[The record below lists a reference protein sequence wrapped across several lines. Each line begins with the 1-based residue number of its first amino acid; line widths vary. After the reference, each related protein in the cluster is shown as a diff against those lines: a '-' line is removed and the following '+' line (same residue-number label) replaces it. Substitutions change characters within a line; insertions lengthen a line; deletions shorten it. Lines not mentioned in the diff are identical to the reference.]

1 MNVEI
6 MDVEG
11 ETCLLDNDKKGVK
24 IQYVDQIKRPN
35 NYKSEIDYDEID
47 NFDFKNNAFIE
58 LLNAP
63 EYVHLYFDFD
73 KINNEEELEN
83 VFEWLNNDVSKIF
96 GKYTYSGYSNNQ
108 YLSDGYHLKYLI
120 MGGHVVSMHVVFYET
135 KIKAKDVVRIM
146 HHTNKKG
153 YSTQG
158 VHRLCDPNVY
168 KLIPDKEGEGKR
180 QLMRF
185 GLSDK
190 IYLSKSEYERRC
202 KENNGNKDKIVE
214 LGKEYDKN
222 KYNHA
227 DVIVYGNNVRS
238 ENAKP
243 SEHIITVRGNERL
256 IDENEWSS
264 LFKVYTEEEKDANEK
279 NIHNININTDVNDI
293 KKVVVNK
300 SVNITKEVNQNRT
313 GFTIEDLYVNTD
325 LILLD
330 EDELL
335 NLFNEFDYE
344 FDNLKEVIMNA
355 LHSPYDKDF
364 IVGVVNKWYNQ
375 RIHHNEG
382 TVESFS
388 KYYENVNSNKW
399 FFSILKHLSKEK
411 RRWYKD
417 KYAWRT
423 VNEDECIEIRDKFA
437 FYDIQKKD
445 YKNKDGNGIKVG
457 ELLSDLKKVL
467 VIIAKSDPIYVVKDY
482 EDINEDS
489 CDMREIPR
497 LYNHSMKTFRTT
509 AKEHIVGYYNEGN
522 KSKKITLWD
531 VINNPKN
538 KKHLMKK
545 GIKFYTK
552 NNEYMS
558 MFNGYDFDEK
568 ECNIKMIEPYLNHI
582 RDIICDGKEDCYE
595 YVLNWMS
602 YIIQNP
608 MGKTETAIVLLGEP
622 GAGKNTFT
630 NVFAE
635 LFGVYS
641 NMNVTNIDDI
651 CGKFNTGAVNKK
663 LLVCNELSSVE
674 LNKYLNEDAL
684 KSMIT
689 EYTMVVNEKMEKKV
703 TMDNVCNFIF
713 VSNDN
718 NPLIIRDGDRR
729 YVVLRV
735 NSSRIGDSE
744 YWNMLKTLVKSY
756 EFKME
761 LYNYLR
767 TRDLSNVN
775 LRKIPMTEAKK
786 MIIEA
791 NRSSYEIFIKEN
803 YERFVEGYNKDEVQQ
818 DYRYFCPANGFKLC
832 NSNTLRMKL
841 LEYCDERRLGARND
855 RHNKYVLKKK
865 YYDKFKDEDCDN
877 EEDVL

>member
-1 MNVEI
+1 
-6 MDVEG
+6 
-11 ETCLLDNDKKGVK
+11 
-24 IQYVDQIKRPN
+24 
-35 NYKSEIDYDEID
+35 
-47 NFDFKNNAFIE
+47 
-58 LLNAP
+58 
-63 EYVHLYFDFD
+63 
-73 KINNEEELEN
+73 
-83 VFEWLNNDVSKIF
+83 
-96 GKYTYSGYSNNQ
+96 
-108 YLSDGYHLKYLI
+108 
-120 MGGHVVSMHVVFYET
+120 
-135 KIKAKDVVRIM
+135 
-146 HHTNKKG
+146 
-153 YSTQG
+153 
-158 VHRLCDPNVY
+158 
-168 KLIPDKEGEGKR
+168 
-180 QLMRF
+180 
-185 GLSDK
+185 
-190 IYLSKSEYERRC
+190 
-202 KENNGNKDKIVE
+202 
-214 LGKEYDKN
+214 
-222 KYNHA
+222 
-227 DVIVYGNNVRS
+227 
-238 ENAKP
+238 
-243 SEHIITVRGNERL
+243 
-256 IDENEWSS
+256 
-264 LFKVYTEEEKDANEK
+264 
-279 NIHNININTDVNDI
+279 
-293 KKVVVNK
+293 
-300 SVNITKEVNQNRT
+300 
-313 GFTIEDLYVNTD
+313 
-325 LILLD
+325 
-330 EDELL
+330 
-335 NLFNEFDYE
+335 
-344 FDNLKEVIMNA
+344 
-355 LHSPYDKDF
+355 
-364 IVGVVNKWYNQ
+364 
-375 RIHHNEG
+375 
-382 TVESFS
+382 
-388 KYYENVNSNKW
+388 
-399 FFSILKHLSKEK
+399 
-411 RRWYKD
+411 
-417 KYAWRT
+417 
-423 VNEDECIEIRDKFA
+423 
-437 FYDIQKKD
+437 
-445 YKNKDGNGIKVG
+445 
-457 ELLSDLKKVL
+457 
-467 VIIAKSDPIYVVKDY
+467 
-482 EDINEDS
+482 
-489 CDMREIPR
+489 
-497 LYNHSMKTFRTT
+497 
-509 AKEHIVGYYNEGN
+509 
-522 KSKKITLWD
+522 
-531 VINNPKN
+531 
-538 KKHLMKK
+538 
-545 GIKFYTK
+545 
-552 NNEYMS
+552 
-558 MFNGYDFDEK
+558 
-568 ECNIKMIEPYLNHI
+568 MIEPYLNHI
-582 RDIICDGKEDCYE
+582 RDIICDGKEYCYE

-608 MGKTETAIVLLGEP
+608 LGKTETAIVLLGEP

-641 NMNVTNIDDI
+641 NMNITNIDDI

-865 YYDKFKDEDCDN
+865 YYDKFKDEDRDN